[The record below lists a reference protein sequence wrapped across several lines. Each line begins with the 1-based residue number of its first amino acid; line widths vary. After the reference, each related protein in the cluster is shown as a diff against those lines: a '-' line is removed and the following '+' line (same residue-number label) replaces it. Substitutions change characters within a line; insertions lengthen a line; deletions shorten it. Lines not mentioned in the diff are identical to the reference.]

1 MAPVTITEA
10 LLLPWLAAGPGRPLI
25 THYDD
30 EAGSRIELS
39 GATVANWAAKTANW
53 LRDECDVEPGDSVA
67 VRLPAHWQ
75 TLGVL
80 LGTWWCGARVVTR
93 TIGAR
98 VAFVPPGEGGI
109 SAETVAVVALDPLG
123 VGLRA
128 DPGNGALDYLAEV
141 RACGDDFAPWEPIPG
156 NTPALEEST
165 VDETVEEAR
174 QHAAELALSPRS
186 RVLST
191 VDWSVPGGVIGGPLA
206 VLAASASLVQCS
218 NCDPAKLTERREIE
232 RITADL
238 PAGSHQG

>member
-30 EAGSRIELS
+30 DAGSRIELS

-53 LRDECDVEPGDSVA
+53 LRDECDVEPGDGVA
-67 VRLPAHWQ
+67 MLLPAHWQ

-80 LGTWWCGARVVTR
+80 LGSWWCGARVVAR
-93 TIGAR
+93 TAGAR
-98 VAFVPPGEGGI
+98 VAFVPPGENGV

-123 VGLRA
+123 AGLRA

-141 RACGDDFAPWEPIPG
+141 RACGDDFVPWEPIPSD
-156 NTPALEEST
+156 TLALEGST
-165 VDETVEEAR
+165 MDETVEAAR
-174 QHAAELALSPRS
+174 RRAAELALSPQS

-191 VDWSVPGGVIGGPLA
+191 VDWGVPGGVIDGPLA
-206 VLAASASLVQCS
+206 VLAAGASLVQCG
-218 NCDPAKLTERREIE
+218 NCDPAKLAERRETE

-238 PAGSHQG
+238 PACSHPG